1 MSQSSRTPRR
11 AAGLVLLAG
20 YVGTVVA
27 ANWAI
32 SRFGIVPVGFGLA
45 APAGVYFAGLAF
57 TLRDLLHEMLG
68 RLAVV
73 LAIAAGAA
81 VSFWVAAPR
90 LAVASAVAFG
100 LSELADFAVYEP
112 LRRRRWLTAV
122 AASNAVGLVV
132 DSALFLWLAFGSL
145 AFLPGQIVGKA
156 WVTVLAVILLASGRL
171 LVRRKAT
178 A

>member
-1 MSQSSRTPRR
+1 MIPAVPVRSRRPVVG
-11 AAGLVLLAG
+11 AVLLAA
-20 YVGTVVA
+20 YVGTIVA

-32 SRFGIVPVGFGLA
+32 TRFGVVPVGFGLA

-57 TLRDLLHEMLG
+57 TLRDLLHETLG
-68 RLAVV
+68 RRWV
-73 LAIAAGAA
+73 LVAIAAGAG

-112 LRRRRWLTAV
+112 LRRRWITAV
-122 AASNAVGLVV
+122 VASNVVGLVV

-145 AFLPGQIVGKA
+145 AFLPGQVIGKA
-156 WVTVLAVILLASGRL
+156 WMTVLAVLLLAAGRA
-171 LVRRKAT
+171 VRRRAT